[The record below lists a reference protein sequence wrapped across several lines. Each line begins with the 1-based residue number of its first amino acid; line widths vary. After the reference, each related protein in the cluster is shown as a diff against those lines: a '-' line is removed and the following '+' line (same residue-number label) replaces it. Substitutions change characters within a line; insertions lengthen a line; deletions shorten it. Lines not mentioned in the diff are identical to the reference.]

1 MPDRPAGFMTDHS
14 ILMRVRAALL
24 SDRFFEDRIEEVLSA
39 EDPAPL
45 LAELLD
51 AYRAELAE
59 NTGVLQAL
67 RRQRDTAEEQVR
79 RVREW
84 AGRTE
89 QGAAAAEVL
98 AIIGSVAGHVQCD
111 EDIDKPQ
118 QDEETSV

>member
-1 MPDRPAGFMTDHS
+1 MPDRPADFMTDRS

-45 LAELLD
+45 LTELLD

-67 RRQRDTAEEQVR
+67 RRQRDNAEEQVR

-89 QGAAAAEVL
+89 HGTAAAEVL
-98 AIIGSVAGHVQCD
+98 AIISGA
-111 EDIDKPQ
+111 K
-118 QDEETSV
+118 ETPA